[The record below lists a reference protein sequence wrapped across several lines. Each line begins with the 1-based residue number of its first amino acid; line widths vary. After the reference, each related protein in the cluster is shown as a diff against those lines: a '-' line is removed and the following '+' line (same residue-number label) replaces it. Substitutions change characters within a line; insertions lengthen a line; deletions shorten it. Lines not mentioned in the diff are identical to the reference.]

1 MLYRITCLLA
11 LALLLT
17 GCTASSKLINSV
29 YDVCPSNT
37 DTSHQY
43 FGSPDAD
50 DLVIFIH
57 GLCGDTK
64 TTWTNA
70 TTHFVFPEE
79 LARDFA
85 KENQPAYVVA
95 FDYVSRLRGGAEHS
109 EYRRSLGVRNWRAAQ
124 EASLSQASDC
134 CP

>member
-1 MLYRITCLLA
+1 MLSRLTCLLA

-17 GCTASSKLINSV
+17 GCASILNLANSA
-29 YDVCPSNT
+29 YDVCPSST
-37 DTSHQY
+37 ETSHQY

-57 GLCGDTK
+57 GLCGAAK
-64 TTWTNA
+64 TTWTNT

-95 FDYVSRLRGGAEHS
+95 FDYVSRLQGGPS
-109 EYRRSLGVRNWRAAQ
+109 I
-124 EASLSQASDC
+124 
-134 CP
+134 

>member
-1 MLYRITCLLA
+1 MLFRLTCLLA

-17 GCTASSKLINSV
+17 GCASILNLANSA
-29 YDVCPSNT
+29 YEFCPSST
-37 DTSHQY
+37 DTAHQY

-50 DLVIFIH
+50 DLVVFIH
-57 GLCGDTK
+57 GLCGDAK
-64 TTWTNA
+64 TTWTNP

-95 FDYVSRLRGGAEHS
+95 FDYVSRLQGG
-109 EYRRSLGVRNWRAAQ
+109 RAF
-124 EASLSQASDC
+124 
-134 CP
+134 